1 MNPTSPLPALHEP
14 ARETPVFDSVD
25 VLVAG
30 GGLAGCAAALAS
42 ARAGAKTLLVER
54 EGCLG
59 GVATATM
66 MASMGNRFVVADGTQ
81 TVHGLAGEVVD
92 RLVRAGAAPPSWR
105 RLKAIPM
112 DSERLKVVLLEMLE
126 EAGVRIFTHSMACQP
141 AMEGRE
147 VKGCFL
153 EGKSGRIAVLAKNT
167 VDCTGEADLAW
178 RAGAE
183 VREHRASSSLLFKLS
198 GVDLERFVRFL
209 GEDVEGFPL
218 NVDGVADYPS
228 LAKLWKDEGVFFFG
242 HHAGTKWRWL
252 RDKIAAGAFG
262 EIRDDKYGR
271 RAWWGPAEN
280 VDAFGMYTS
289 RRDGTLV
296 INTGYYCFDR
306 IEVGEL
312 SRFETHA
319 QRLCWYVA
327 GFMKRQMPGFENSR
341 LVQTGTALGLRGGRY
356 IVGRSLLTIPAF
368 REGGAKWKC
377 DDVIATP
384 PCNIRSPSGFGA
396 VNNVT
401 AEIPFGSCVP
411 RNTSRLLVGSGKSVH
426 TEGGNYRIYRGMS
439 GCMVYGQASG
449 AAAALAAK
457 QGAPSEALPVRDLQR
472 ELLRQGVRLGDPARL
487 AELGLA

>member
-1 MNPTSPLPALHEP
+1 MPFKNSIHEP
-14 ARETPVFDSVD
+14 SREVPVFAGVD

-30 GGLAGCAAALAS
+30 GGLSGCAAALSA

-54 EGCLG
+54 EGTLG

-81 TVHGLAGEVVD
+81 TIHGIAAEVVD
-92 RLVRAGAAPPSWR
+92 RLAAAGVAPAAWR

-112 DSERLKVVLLEMLE
+112 DSERLKVILIEMLE
-126 EAGVRIFTHSMACQP
+126 EAGARILTHSMACHP
-141 AMEGRE
+141 ALEGRA
-147 VKGCFL
+147 VKGCFI

-198 GVDLERFVRFL
+198 GVDLDRFVRFL
-209 GEDVEGFPL
+209 GEDVEGFPP
-218 NVDGVADYPS
+218 NVDGVKDYPS
-228 LAKLWKDEGVFFFG
+228 LAKLWKEEGVFFFG
-242 HHAGTKWRWL
+242 HHAGRNWRWL
-252 RDKIAAGAFG
+252 QGRIAAGAFG
-262 EIRDDKYGR
+262 ELRTDKHGSR
-271 RAWWGPAEN
+271 PWWGPAEN
-280 VDAFGMYTS
+280 VDAFGMYTC
-289 RRDGTLV
+289 RQDGTLV
-296 INTGYYCFDR
+296 VNTGYYCFDR

-319 QRLCWYVA
+319 QHLCWYVA
-327 GFMKRQMPGFENSR
+327 DFMKREIPGFENSR
-341 LVQTGTALGLRGGRY
+341 VEHAGTALGLRGGRH
-356 IVGRSLLTIPAF
+356 ILGRSVLTIPAF

-384 PCNIRSPSGFGA
+384 PCNIATKEGFGA
-396 VNNVT
+396 ATNVT

-411 RNTSRLLVGSGKSVH
+411 RGTSRLLVGSGKSVH

-439 GCMVYGQASG
+439 GCMVYGQACG
-449 AAAALAAK
+449 AASALAAK
-457 QGAPSEALPVRDLQR
+457 QGAPSEDLPVRDLQR
-472 ELLRQGVRLGDPARL
+472 ELLRQGVRLGDPTRL

>member
-1 MNPTSPLPALHEP
+1 MFAG
-14 ARETPVFDSVD
+14 VD

-30 GGLAGCAAALAS
+30 GGLSGCAAALSA

-54 EGCLG
+54 EGTLG

-81 TVHGLAGEVVD
+81 TIHGIAAEVVD
-92 RLVRAGAAPPSWR
+92 RLAAAGAAPAAWR

-112 DSERLKVVLLEMLE
+112 DSERLKVILIEMLE
-126 EAGVRIFTHSMACQP
+126 EAGARILTHSMACHP
-141 AMEGRE
+141 ALEGRA

-153 EGKSGRIAVLAKNT
+153 EGKSGRIAILAKNT

-183 VREHRASSSLLFKLS
+183 VREHRASSSLLFKLAN
-198 GVDLERFVRFL
+198 VNLDRFVRFL

-218 NVDGVADYPS
+218 NVDGVKDYPS
-228 LAKLWKDEGVFFFG
+228 LAKLWKEEGVFFFG
-242 HHAGTKWRWL
+242 HHAGKKWRWL
-252 RDKIAAGAFG
+252 QQQVAAGRYG
-262 EIRDDKYGR
+262 ELHPGKGEP

-280 VDAFGMYTS
+280 IDAFGMYTN

-312 SRFETHA
+312 SRFELHA
-319 QRLCWYVA
+319 QRLCYFA
-327 GFMKRQMPGFENSR
+327 ADFMRRNIPGFENSR
-341 LVQTGTALGLRGGRY
+341 VENIGSALGLRGGRH
-356 IVGRSLLTIPAF
+356 ILGRSVLKAAEF
-368 REGGAKWKC
+368 REGGPASRK
-377 DDVIATP
+377 DDVIATAP
-384 PCNIRSPSGFGA
+384 ANRAGEDGFGA
-396 VNNVT
+396 CTTNT
-401 AEIPFGSCVP
+401 ADIPFGSCVP
-411 RNTSRLLVGSGKSVH
+411 RGTSRLLVGSGKSVH
-426 TEGGNYRIYRGMS
+426 AEGGNWRIYRGMS
-439 GCMVYGQASG
+439 GCMVYGQACG

-457 QGAPSEALPVRDLQR
+457 QGAPSETLPVRDLQR